1 MSDTPVTDA
10 RSANLP
16 DLPSG
21 WQVTTRTATHVACY
35 SSDTG
40 RAVAIFPTGSG
51 NSGGRGWSALGL
63 SGYGPD
69 CPRLARRAAFE
80 DAAAA
85 AVEEMAAVNQG
96 NPTTAEDV
104 AEQDREET
112 VAAGKQ
118 PAGAVDEDQDER
130 GGVKEA
136 DQATLSVWG
145 SSSE

>member
-10 RSANLP
+10 RSATLP

-35 SSDTG
+35 SSETG
-40 RAVAIFPTGSG
+40 RAVAIFPTGPG
-51 NSGGRGWSALGL
+51 NSGARGWSALGL
-63 SGYGPD
+63 SGYGAD

-80 DAAAA
+80 DAVAA

-96 NPTTAEDV
+96 NPTTVEDV
-104 AEQDREET
+104 DEQDREAT
-112 VAAGKQ
+112 VAGGEQTAE
-118 PAGAVDEDQDER
+118 AVDEDED
-130 GGVKEA
+130 GVAGEA
-136 DQATLSVWG
+136 DQATLSAWE